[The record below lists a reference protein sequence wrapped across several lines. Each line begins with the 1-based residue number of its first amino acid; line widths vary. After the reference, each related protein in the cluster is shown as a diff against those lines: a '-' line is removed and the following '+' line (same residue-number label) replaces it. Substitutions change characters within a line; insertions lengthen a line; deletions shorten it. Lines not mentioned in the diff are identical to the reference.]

1 LPATVGDFRQDN
13 ERLSSVVKLATDA
26 VVDVTTAMLAVAAF
40 VLLVR
45 LRVNSAVL
53 IVAGAVVGG
62 FTTLI

>member
-1 LPATVGDFRQDN
+1 MQDN
-13 ERLSSVVKLATDA
+13 ELLSSVVKLATDA

>member
-1 LPATVGDFRQDN
+1 MQDN
-13 ERLSSVVKLATDA
+13 ELLSSVVKLATDA
-26 VVDVTTAMLAVAAF
+26 VVDVTIAMLAVAEF